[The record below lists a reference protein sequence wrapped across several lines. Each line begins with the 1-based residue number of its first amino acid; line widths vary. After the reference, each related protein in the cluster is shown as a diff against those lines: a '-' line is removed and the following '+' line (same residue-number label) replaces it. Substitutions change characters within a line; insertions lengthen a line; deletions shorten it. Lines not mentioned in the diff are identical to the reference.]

1 MYSTDLSAWEGKD
14 IAVGLSGGV
23 DSSIAIAMLKEA
35 GARVTGITMKIYDG
49 AMTSLPPGVDACY
62 GPNEKDDI
70 EDCEELCR
78 RLDVPYL
85 ALDLAKE
92 YEEKILDYF
101 RAEYRAG
108 RTPNPCVRCNVDMKF
123 GFLLERARASGV
135 RFDYFAT
142 GHYARLAM
150 RNGILHLRTAL
161 DATKDQT
168 YFLHRL
174 DPKTLAAV
182 IFPLGEVTKAS
193 VKETARALGLKAAGK
208 PESQDFVGGD
218 YGVLFDSAEP
228 GDIVDEEGNVLGRHK
243 GIVHYTIVQ
252 RRGIGMSLGPT
263 PMYVAGLDSAR
274 NRVIVSGN
282 EELFASGLLGNDAI
296 LHDRRLEF
304 QDLEVSVRIRQNHRP
319 AAAIVSVQNGRAEV
333 RFDDPQ
339 RAVAPGQ
346 SAVFYD
352 GDGFVLGGCVIEKGI
367 KL

>member
-1 MYSTDLSAWEGKD
+1 MYSTDLSAWKGKD

-23 DSSIAIAMLKEA
+23 DSSVALAMLQQA
-35 GARVTGITMKIYDG
+35 GARVTGITMKIFNP
-49 AMTSLPPGVDACY
+49 AIINLPPGVDACY
-62 GPNEKDDI
+62 GPTEEADI
-70 EDCEELCR
+70 SDCEKLCAS
-78 RLDVPYL
+78 LGVPYL

-92 YEEKILDYF
+92 YEEKVLDYF
-101 RAEYRAG
+101 KAEYKAG
-108 RTPNPCVRCNVDMKF
+108 KTPNPCVRCNVDMKF

-135 RFDYFAT
+135 HFDFFAT

-150 RNGILHLRTAL
+150 RNGVLHLRTAV
-161 DATKDQT
+161 DGTKDQT

-174 DPKTLAAV
+174 DPKTLATV
-182 IFPLGEVTKAS
+182 VFPLGEVTKTS
-193 VKETARALGLKAAGK
+193 VKETARALGLASADK

-243 GIVHYTIVQ
+243 GIVHYTIGQ

-263 PMYVAGLDSAR
+263 PMYVAGLDAAK
-274 NRVIVSGN
+274 NRVIVSAN
-282 EELFASGLLGNDAI
+282 EDLFASGLLGGDAI

-304 QDLEVSVRIRQNHRP
+304 QDLEVLVRIRQNHKP
-319 AAAIVSVQNGRAEV
+319 AGAIVSIQNGKAEV
-333 RFDDPQ
+333 RFDNPQ

-352 GDGFVLGGCVIEKGI
+352 SEGFVLGGCIIESSI
-367 KL
+367 RV